1 MDKTLPFSLRSAPKI
16 FTAAADALEWVL
28 RANGVHYI
36 DDFLTAGRPGSPECS
51 THLEIIKRVC
61 AVLGFPLKWEKM
73 AGPCTLIEFLG
84 ILLDTIKME
93 LRLPEEKVQQLVEL
107 LDGRRLAGRE
117 SYCPSSGSYPTH
129 VR

>member
-1 MDKTLPFSLRSAPKI
+1 M
-16 FTAAADALEWVL
+16 VL
-28 RANGVHYI
+28 RANGVQWCIHYI
-36 DDFLTAGRPGSPECS
+36 DNFLTAGRPGSPECS
-51 THLEIIKRVC
+51 THLEIIKRIC

-107 LDGRRLAGRE
+107 LDEWSRKKACRKRVTVPHWEA
-117 SYCPSSGSYPTH
+117 SPCM
-129 VR
+129 